1 MPDDAAGP
9 GPVAEARRLRVLR
22 ISKSGVVTA
31 WRERERQLRLKGAD
45 LTLMSAARWEEGGAL
60 TPLVPDGDTF
70 VVPVRTLG
78 HHPNFFLYDPLPLWR
93 LLGSTQWDLIDM
105 QEEPFG
111 LAAAEVLF
119 VKRLRAPKVPFVI
132 FTAQNIEKHYP
143 VPFRWFE
150 QSALRQAA
158 GAYPCNVAAGE
169 ILRRKG
175 LGGELVVLPLGVD
188 LSAFEAPDRSPP
200 SGMLRVGFVGR
211 LIPHKGVD
219 VLLEAA
225 ALEPRLSVQVF
236 GAGPIEGDLKKKAS
250 ELGISSRVDFHG
262 HVNDVDINQAYRSLD
277 VLAVPSVPMPSWI
290 EQFGRVVVEA
300 MASGVPVVASASG
313 ALPDVVGEAGLLVP
327 PQDPPALAAAL
338 SRFLDEPTLWGRLRA
353 AGLSESERYSW
364 SSVADDQIELYRAAV
379 GGGTDAGPVP
389 DRPKV
394 AFLDHCA
401 LQSGAELALARLI
414 PALNEFEV
422 VVILGEDGPLADMLR
437 SHGVEVRVKAMASST
452 RHFERGA
459 VAPGMR
465 AARAALS
472 AFWYSVRLAWLLREL
487 DVDIVATNS
496 LKSSLYGGVAGRL
509 AGLPVVWHVR
519 DRIADDYLPS
529 IAVAAVRAAA
539 RVLPSAVIA
548 NSKATLETLRLS
560 GRSIRRLRA
569 QPIGDPCPPEDFELG
584 GREER
589 VGDFTVGLIGR
600 ISPWKGQDIFLRA
613 FARAFPSGPARA
625 RIIGGALFGEE
636 DYGDTLKVLAR
647 QLGIFDRVDFVGH
660 VANVVPE
667 MEKLD
672 VVVHA
677 STIPEPFGQVVVEA
691 MAAGVPVLAA
701 NAGGPAEV
709 VADGVDG
716 LLYGMGDVDELAR
729 GLTRLY
735 EDPDL
740 RTRLVTNGR
749 RKAADFAP
757 EVIAL
762 QVEGVYEALLEHR

>member
-1 MPDDAAGP
+1 M
-9 GPVAEARRLRVLR
+9 AEPRRLRVLR

-45 LTLMSAARWEEGGAL
+45 LTLMSAARWEEGGAM
-60 TPLVPDGDTF
+60 TAVVPDGDSF

-78 HHPNFFLYDPLPLWR
+78 HHPNFFLYDPRPLWK

-119 VKRLRAPKVPFVI
+119 LKRLRAPAVPFVI
-132 FTAQNIEKHYP
+132 FTAQNIEKRYP

-175 LGGELVVLPLGVD
+175 LGGALVVLPLGVD
-188 LSAFEAPDRSPP
+188 LSAFEALDRPPP
-200 SGMLRVGFVGR
+200 SETLRVGFVGR

-225 ALEPRLSVQVF
+225 ALDPRLSVQVF
-236 GAGPIEGDLKKKAS
+236 GAGPMDEDLKKTAL

-262 HVNDVDINQAYRSLD
+262 HVNDADIPEVYQSFD

-327 PQDPPALAAAL
+327 PQDPAALASAL
-338 SRFLDEPTLWGRLRA
+338 GRFLDEPTLWGRLRA
-353 AGLSESERYSW
+353 MGQSESGRYSW
-364 SSVADDQIELYRAAV
+364 SSVAEDQIALYRAAV
-379 GGGTDAGPVP
+379 GTRPDAAGHAP

-414 PALNEFEV
+414 PSLKDFDV

-437 SHGVEVRVKAMASST
+437 SHGVEVRVKAMAPST

-472 AFWYSVRLAWLLREL
+472 TFGYSVRLAWLLREL

-509 AGLPVVWHVR
+509 AGIPVVWHVR

-529 IAVAAVRAAA
+529 IAVAVVRAAA
-539 RVLPSAVIA
+539 RILPSAVIA

-560 GRSIRRLRA
+560 RRSRQRLRA
-569 QPIGDPCPPEDFELG
+569 QSIGDPCPPEDFDI
-584 GREER
+584 ER
-589 VGDFTVGLIGR
+589 RAEPVGNFTVGLIGR
-600 ISPWKGQDIFLRA
+600 ISPWKGQDLFLRA
-613 FARAFPSGPARA
+613 FAQAFPNGIARA

-636 DYGDTLKVLAR
+636 EYGDTLTVLAK

-672 VVVHA
+672 IVVHA

-716 LLYGMGDVDELAR
+716 LLYRMGDVDELAR
-729 GLTRLY
+729 GMARLY

-740 RTRLVTNGR
+740 RNRLVTNGR
-749 RKAADFAP
+749 LKAAEYTP
-757 EVIAL
+757 EVIAR
-762 QVEGVYEALLEHR
+762 QVEGAYRDLLQKH